1 LTTIKIGTR
10 TSTLAMW
17 QAKKVSQMLND
28 NGISTEIIGISSKGD
43 QSLSG
48 DLASSVGQF
57 IHAIDAKLVDGTV
70 DISVHSS
77 KDVPV
82 DFSDSINGLALLERG
97 STNDLLIFPKRED
110 LPSLS
115 EVLKSSDSTDIET
128 ALSFI
133 PHTGMVGTVS
143 GRRQS
148 FLLSSRPDVIPIA
161 VRGQIE
167 TRLKRLFQKRVDA
180 IILAEVGLQRLN
192 SIDAL
197 DSWMLEF
204 SAIRLDDF
212 QWPTAPGQ
220 GAISVH
226 YLSSNSSNLIPSIRD
241 ALNHKKTEDD
251 VVNERK
257 LLREIGGGCLY
268 PAGIKVDG
276 SDVALQIS
284 PHNWRETFCQ
294 GRDFP
299 TNKYHGNLSSVNLEL
314 PETQPGPS
322 FTIRKGPKLISTL
335 NSDRLA
341 NILQNDGIN
350 VLNKPVISLVP
361 KSENWPKLFID
372 DTVPRS
378 QWPYLV
384 LTSPFA
390 AKCAIKVA
398 QENGD
403 INRIQWLAIGEGTA
417 RACFKRGVTVS
428 ICAKA
433 RNSKELA
440 DYIENNIENT
450 TKLMLPR
457 SDVAPEYLLKRLT
470 ESGFEVECWVGY
482 ENKSKILE
490 SFVVNPDDV
499 LLLSSP
505 SSARS
510 WFENSLPIPKN
521 ILCMGK
527 SSLVEIESM
536 DYFADSE
543 VEILKGPT
551 AEFLSKW
558 WKASRGEQNED

>member
-1 LTTIKIGTR
+1 
-10 TSTLAMW
+10 MW
-17 QAKKVSQMLND
+17 QANKVSQLLNK
-28 NGISTEIIGISSKGD
+28 NGFDTEIIGISSKGD

-82 DFSDSINGLALLERG
+82 DFSDSIECLAFLERG

-110 LPSLS
+110 LPSLA
-115 EVLKSSDSTDIET
+115 EVLESSGSTDVET
-128 ALSFI
+128 ALSFL

-148 FLLSSRPDVIPIA
+148 FLLSNRPDVIPIA

-226 YLSSNSSNLIPSIRD
+226 YLSSQSSELIQSLREV
-241 ALNHKKTEDD
+241 LNHKKTEDD
-251 VVNERK
+251 VISERE
-257 LLREIGGGCLY
+257 LLRKIGGGCLY
-268 PAGIKVDG
+268 PAGIKVYG
-276 SDVALQIS
+276 NNVSLQIS
-284 PHNWRETFCQ
+284 PKNWRETFCQ
-294 GRDFP
+294 GRNFP
-299 TNKYHGNLSSVNLEL
+299 TNEYHGELSSANLEL
-314 PETQPGPS
+314 PQTQPSPTFS
-322 FTIRKGPKLISTL
+322 VDNGPKLISTL

-361 KSENWPKLFID
+361 KEENWPKLFID
-372 DTVPRS
+372 DSVSRS

-390 AKCAIKVA
+390 AKCAIQIA

-417 RACFKRGVTVS
+417 RACFKQGVTVS
-428 ICAKA
+428 ICAKS

-440 DYIENNIENT
+440 DYIENNIDKS

-470 ESGFEVECWVGY
+470 ESGFEVEYWVGY
-482 ENKSKILE
+482 ENKSKTLE
-490 SFVVNPDDV
+490 SFDVNPDDV

-527 SSLVEIESM
+527 SSQEEIESM

-558 WKASRGEQNED
+558 WKKSRGETNED